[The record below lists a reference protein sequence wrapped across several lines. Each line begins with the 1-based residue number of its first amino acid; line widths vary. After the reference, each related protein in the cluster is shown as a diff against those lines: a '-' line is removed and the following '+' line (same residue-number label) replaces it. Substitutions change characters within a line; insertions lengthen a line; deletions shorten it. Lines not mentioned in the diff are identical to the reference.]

1 MTKCSFQYSVR
12 TCTRR
17 AQSFGLKEC
26 QLAFTERRTTDNIYM
41 KIPPFDSL
49 VLGSLRLSPIHFPN
63 TKLGECSAFWCER
76 EGVVWWTS
84 VP

>member
-26 QLAFTERRTTDNIYM
+26 QLAFTEQRTTDIYM

-49 VLGSLRLSPIHFPN
+49 VWVRSGSPQLEQWASYRGSRQILS
-63 TKLGECSAFWCER
+63 S
-76 EGVVWWTS
+76 GVR
-84 VP
+84 